1 MERTAATD
9 VADAGQVI
17 QADVIIDGQTD
28 QDPDRDPDGPVFIIT
43 IDSLGQAQNGRD
55 PFLGLSFFFSQIFD
69 TVGTGKIHRT
79 LSDRLT
85 DGRVWMGW
93 GMVPCIIFTRFPRKD
108 QRKNHS
114 VRDRGS
120 RRLLYLFLYPRRPA
134 PLFYDIMPLNR
145 KEVSREIF
153 PGKENRHG

>member
-69 TVGTGKIHRT
+69 TVGTGEIHRT

-85 DGRVWMGW
+85 DGRVGW
-93 GMVPCIIFTRFPRKD
+93 DGAWCPV
-108 QRKNHS
+108 
-114 VRDRGS
+114 
-120 RRLLYLFLYPRRPA
+120 LFLHGFPEKTSERIILSGTGDPGASCASFCTRADLPRC
-134 PLFYDIMPLNR
+134 FMI
-145 KEVSREIF
+145 
-153 PGKENRHG
+153 